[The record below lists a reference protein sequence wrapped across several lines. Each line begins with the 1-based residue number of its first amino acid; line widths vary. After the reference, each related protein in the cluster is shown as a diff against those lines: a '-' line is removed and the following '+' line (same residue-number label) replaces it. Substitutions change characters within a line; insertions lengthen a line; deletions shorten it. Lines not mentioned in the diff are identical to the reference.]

1 VIRAVIFSVLGGL
14 AIGVA
19 TNVLQGV
26 LPGGFNSIA
35 NSGSVWV
42 VGAFAAGA
50 LSTRLA
56 PLLGLLT
63 QVFAVVGYYGCAEL
77 VRDGTGDWHAPGVWL
92 GLAFVAGPIF
102 GLAGTWWRHGAGR
115 RPILGV
121 GMLGGV
127 FGMDGLWHLTV
138 LHHVDS
144 GSAFCAAAVVV
155 TLALGRTWRE
165 RLLGLLVAAML
176 APLAVTVLSI
186 VAAITGL

>member
-1 VIRAVIFSVLGGL
+1 MIRASALAVLGGS

-26 LPGGFNSIA
+26 LPGGYNSIA

-42 VGAFAAGA
+42 VGAFVAGA

-63 QVFAVVGYYGCAEL
+63 QAFAVVGYYAYAEL
-77 VRDGTGDWHAPGVWL
+77 VRDGMGDWHAPGVWL

-102 GLAGTWWRHGAGR
+102 GLAGTWWRRGAGR
-115 RPILGV
+115 RPILGA

-138 LHHVDS
+138 LNYVDT
-144 GSAFCAAAVVV
+144 GIAFCVAGVVI

-176 APLAVTVLSI
+176 APLAVTAFSI
-186 VAAITGL
+186 IAAITGL